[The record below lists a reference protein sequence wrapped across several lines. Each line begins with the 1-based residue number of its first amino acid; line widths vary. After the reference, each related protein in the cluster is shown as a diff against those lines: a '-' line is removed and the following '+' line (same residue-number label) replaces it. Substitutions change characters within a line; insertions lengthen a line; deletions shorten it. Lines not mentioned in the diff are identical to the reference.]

1 MSNQQYTDARPERGG
16 DYVGARKFCPPPPP
30 DGGGGCYY
38 KNVIKSNIEANS

>member
-16 DYVGARKFCPPPPP
+16 DYVGARKFCL
-30 DGGGGCYY
+30 CYY